1 MSSPLRTSTSSVVG
15 GAGLL
20 HPRDVA
26 EVGRGQDRDAVAMG
40 DRGRCSVGRSSS
52 ERRGDLEL
60 AQAQRRGTQ
69 QTIVAAR
76 LDDRARRSSSQ
87 CFRRRAA
94 APARKQPP
102 VDAAADDCFARRD
115 VADRTIALA
124 TTESPARRPADER
137 SAMNAIVA
145 VEVRRC
151 ASWTRDRV
159 RSRADAEPLHPRSAA
174 GVCLAAPLDVTVTVQ
189 PDLDLRRVQDQPSL
203 RSSTSKDQSS
213 LAVPTGPLWRC

>member
-1 MSSPLRTSTSSVVG
+1 MIADQACDRRRPPPHDLPRSSRSSRLS
-15 GAGLL
+15 ARALAPAL
-20 HPRDVA
+20 ERQQRCDP
-26 EVGRGQDRDAVAMG
+26 QG
-40 DRGRCSVGRSSS
+40 DRCCSARPPALPASQKVRDGEIRGVGVDTCFHFGAVLGPDRP
-52 ERRGDLEL
+52 GDP
-60 AQAQRRGTQ
+60 QR
-69 QTIVAAR
+69 AE
-76 LDDRARRSSSQ
+76 S
-87 CFRRRAA
+87 
-94 APARKQPP
+94 APP
-102 VDAAADDCFARRD
+102 
-115 VADRTIALA
+115 RTIAFAFPPGRSGRALRRRRSHQRVDRR
-124 TTESPARRPADER
+124 TSARPW
-137 SAMNAIVA
+137 NAIVA